1 MLPNAS
7 SQSEI
12 TCKTLPSID
21 GASSTS
27 QLVRTQ
33 HRWCQLD
40 QPARSCQARSCLFQR
55 AWFAPAGV
63 MLACLLMRAMLDPV
77 FVVPARPAGSYV
89 PSSIVQHRSVQTPIR
104 RNGPRVHTKNVVLL
118 SSGGGGGISSSRLTR
133 SLLAIVEV
141 ASRLTYRRACIA

>member
-40 QPARSCQARSCLFQR
+40 QPARRY
-55 AWFAPAGV
+55 PASTV
-63 MLACLLMRAMLDPV
+63 PASM
-77 FVVPARPAGSYV
+77 VPARPARRAV
-89 PSSIVQHRSVQTPIR
+89 PDRASSSVLHTPYYLPIR
-104 RNGPRVHTKNVVLL
+104 QLDQPPHRASFAKPKVLANVLF
-118 SSGGGGGISSSRLTR
+118 
-133 SLLAIVEV
+133 
-141 ASRLTYRRACIA
+141 